1 MSAANGQ
8 RYQRILL
15 KLSGEALAGSAG
27 HGIDPILVA
36 RVAKE
41 IAQVQAM
48 GVQVGI
54 VIGGGN
60 IMRGGAASQ
69 QGIDRVAGDHMGMLA
84 TVINCLGLQAALEKE
99 GLTTRVMSAL
109 RMDSIA
115 EPFIRRRALRHLEK
129 GRVTLFAAG
138 TGNPYFTTDSAA
150 ALRAVEINADVLLKA
165 TKVDGIYTADPKLVP
180 TATKYEAISYREA
193 LDKELKVMDTAA
205 FALCRENAMPI
216 LVFDLFAEGN
226 LMKAVKGEAIGTVVN
241 SKGAL

>member
-1 MSAANGQ
+1 MSAADGQ

-15 KLSGEALAGSAG
+15 KLSGEALAGAAG
-27 HGIDPILVA
+27 HGIDTELVA

-41 IAQVQAM
+41 IAQVQAL

-60 IMRGGAASQ
+60 IMRGGVASQ

-205 FALCRENAMPI
+205 FALCRENGMPI

-226 LMKAVKGEAIGTVVN
+226 LMKAVRGEAIGTVVN
-241 SKGAL
+241 SKGTL

>member
-1 MSAANGQ
+1 VSAADGQ

-15 KLSGEALAGSAG
+15 KLSGEALAGAAG
-27 HGIDPILVA
+27 HGIDTELVA

-41 IAQVQAM
+41 IAQVQAL

-60 IMRGGAASQ
+60 IMRGGVASQ

-205 FALCRENAMPI
+205 FALCRENGMPI

-226 LMKAVKGEAIGTVVN
+226 LMKAVRGEAIGTVVN
-241 SKGAL
+241 SKGTL